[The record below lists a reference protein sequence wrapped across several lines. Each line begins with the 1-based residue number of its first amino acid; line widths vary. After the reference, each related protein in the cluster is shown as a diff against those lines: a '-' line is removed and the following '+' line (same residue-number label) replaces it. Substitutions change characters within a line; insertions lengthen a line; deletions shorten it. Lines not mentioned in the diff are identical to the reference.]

1 MRVPARAS
9 AAARFPS
16 PPDPP
21 EGGPAVSRHTRLTPI
36 HASTVVSHHI
46 LPSVWAGSP
55 KCPPGTGLPPEAA
68 PCSRRRDSRRAGDPF
83 RSMARRAPG
92 GPPVGLGCDAS
103 MRARLPW
110 RGGAR
115 RCKACMRGLQH
126 GSAAGLGA
134 NRPEPKGAPRFTMDP
149 RPDQRVSFLHGPR
162 ARPCRTCAPWPFA
175 VEAGVGSDHAY
186 SLCSAGNHTIHHIA
200 ARS

>member
-55 KCPPGTGLPPEAA
+55 NLKCLPGTGLPPEAA

-134 NRPEPKGAPRFTMDP
+134 NRPERAPVHHGSAAGSAGHLPPRPRGAPLP
-149 RPDQRVSFLHGPR
+149 HLRPLALRR
-162 ARPCRTCAPWPFA
+162 
-175 VEAGVGSDHAY
+175 
-186 SLCSAGNHTIHHIA
+186 
-200 ARS
+200 